1 MKTTDE
7 VRSSSLG
14 SVGIWGPFAILV
26 LASYLFSGH
35 FQYSYD
41 LKEGASSTDLLIMA
55 LAPAFVS
62 ALLVERAVE
71 IVVAKSRGAEQRQR
85 EEDIAA
91 LAQTDTADRSAIQ
104 SRLDYQRGTARL
116 ALSASLGF
124 SFLLALAGVRIL
136 SQLFEI
142 PLLECVHDPILID
155 PEECPNELEDVRDHY
170 QFFLGVD
177 LLITTLVI
185 AGGSD
190 GLHAIVNAITQFAKR
205 A

>member
-1 MKTTDE
+1 MKTTNG
-7 VRSSSLG
+7 VRSSGLG
-14 SVGIWGPFAILV
+14 SVDVWGPFAILV
-26 LASYLFSGH
+26 LASYLFSRH

-104 SRLDYQRGTARL
+104 SRLDYH
-116 ALSASLGF
+116 SS
-124 SFLLALAGVRIL
+124 
-136 SQLFEI
+136 
-142 PLLECVHDPILID
+142 
-155 PEECPNELEDVRDHY
+155 
-170 QFFLGVD
+170 
-177 LLITTLVI
+177 
-185 AGGSD
+185 
-190 GLHAIVNAITQFAKR
+190 
-205 A
+205 